1 MRRKRRRKADVC
13 VMGVILSALLLVGCT
28 NNESVLEETQIKEG
42 PEIQLVS
49 EGSTYDLDENSH
61 VLATYAEYNYQVNMQ
76 DLFNEFRQEGVTHIT
91 LKEHTVTATDESN
104 SQDGQYDVIDC
115 VTVIIN
121 TSDANKVLSQTIE
134 KTVTFKR
141 DAATLEWDKISEICN
156 EWNAN
161 CKNLGGTAWH
171 MSTPEGDYY
180 IRLRETMEFFH
191 VSMREDKSVQEAD
204 FSTTLVGA
212 YATIKGDEQIVERIH
227 IMGGSITAGGEI
239 TLQAHVYDMEAE
251 DYKEEIMEVRLT
263 EYEKTN
269 KKELPFTEEEYKE
282 VTAW

>member
-76 DLFNEFRQEGVTHIT
+76 DLFDEFRQEGVTHIT

-141 DAATLEWDKISEICN
+141 DVATLEWDKISEICN